1 MIMLLRDFR
10 AKETVIG
17 LLLVVWTLL
26 LLAKVNSFV
35 FPTTAE
41 THLLE
46 VEEVFD

>member
-26 LLAKVNSFV
+26 LLAEVNGFV
-35 FPTTAE
+35 FPAATE

-46 VEEVFD
+46 VEKVFD